1 MKRIITLLAFILA
14 AGNVYGQT
22 IAQKKAGLSGSVGDL
37 NPEMQKYLND
47 VNNELR
53 ERHEELVKLQRQVMQ
68 LYLHKAPPESY
79 HELLLHINDIK
90 ENIRILEESWR
101 EMVTKPGVREEG
113 YALWHQPETTLEQ
126 IVLDYGASEFVYLI
140 PIDIGSIQ
148 VSLNS
153 NIPIPRAAW
162 GQMLE
167 QILLQNGVGIKEVN
181 PYLRELYTLKGD
193 FSDLRLI
200 TNDARD
206 LEAFPSNA
214 RVSFLLS
221 PSPED
226 VRRIWFFLE
235 KFINPNATVIQRF
248 GRVILIVGEVSA
260 VKDLLKVY
268 DFIAANKQELEYR
281 AVPLSRVDAEEM
293 AKILTSI
300 FQEFEQDVEVE
311 TTSEPLKNTQTNQK
325 QSQVKSNPAVRPS
338 PSAQMKPLGGSNS
351 NQRQNQKVSNS
362 LSVTALPKMAQ
373 AVFLVGTKDE
383 IAKAIKII
391 QEVES
396 QVGAARD
403 KEIFWYKVKHSEPEE
418 LAVLLDKIYQVMIE
432 NRVGY
437 QKPEAPPQVSREKE
451 TFIKETNTQKDT
463 TIIGNPL
470 YPPLYPGPGAYAGI
484 GNNSF
489 YPQDNFY
496 QQGGYVINPRPAE
509 PRSIPKMEY
518 NKNRNNFLVDPK
530 TSTIVMVVE
539 VDLIAKLKELL
550 SKIDVPKKQVQI
562 ECLLFERRN
571 RKQNNYGLNLLRV
584 GSSASQTHV
593 SALNFNDV
601 GNLGI
606 LELLLSRAKSE
617 TGIPSFDISYKFLM
631 SQDDVHINACP
642 TVVTVNQVP
651 ASIVINE
658 EISINTG
665 VYQVPTSGGVTLQ
678 DSFTR
683 AQYGINISVTPT
695 IHMVDDED
703 CFLNPENY
711 VHLVTD
717 ITFDTFT
724 PTLNQ
729 QPDVT
734 RRHITNEVNIVDGQ
748 TVVIG
753 GLRRENTRD
762 STDKIPFLGE
772 IPGLGKLFST
782 TELTDDDTEMFIFIT
797 PKIVYDQNEDFM
809 KLRAIDLSKRP
820 GDLPSFLANLNEAL
834 ECEKRRLLQGSL
846 IMLFG
851 LPHPRYIDE
860 EGEYDGR
867 YCR

>member
-1 MKRIITLLAFILA
+1 MKKIITLLTFILA
-14 AGNVYGQT
+14 AGHVQGQT

-37 NPEMQKYLND
+37 NPEMQKFLND

-53 ERHEELVKLQRQVMQ
+53 ERHEELVKLQRQVLE
-68 LYLHKAPPESY
+68 LYLQKAPEESY

-101 EMVTKPGVREEG
+101 EMVTRPGVREEG

-126 IVLDYGASEFVYLI
+126 IVLDYGASEYVYLI
-140 PIDIGSIQ
+140 PVEIGSIQ

-162 GQMLE
+162 SQMLE
-167 QILLQNGVGIKEVN
+167 QILLQNGVGIKAVN
-181 PYLRELYTLKGD
+181 PYLRELYQLKED

-200 TNDARD
+200 TNDPRD

-214 RVSFLLS
+214 RVSFILT

-235 KFINPNATVIQRF
+235 KFINPNATVLQRF

-260 VKDLLKVY
+260 IKDLLKVY
-268 DFIAANKQELEYR
+268 DFIAAHKQDLEYK
-281 AVPLSRVDAEEM
+281 AVPLSRVDPEEM

-300 FQEFEQDVEVE
+300 FQEFDQDVEIEV
-311 TTSEPLKNTQTNQK
+311 TSEPLKGP
-325 QSQVKSNPAVRPS
+325 SNGKAPPFK
-338 PSAQMKPLGGSNS
+338 PNSAMKPQMKPISGSGQKQ
-351 NQRQNQKVSNS
+351 NQRASNS

-373 AVFLVGTKDE
+373 AVFLVGTREE
-383 IAKAIKII
+383 IDKAVNIIKEI
-391 QEVES
+391 ES

-403 KEIFWYKVKHSEPEE
+403 KEIFWYKVKHSDPEE
-418 LAVLLDKIYQVMIE
+418 LGELLQKIYQIMIE
-432 NRVGY
+432 NRIAY
-437 QKPEAPPQVSREKE
+437 EKPRPEGFPQIEKE
-451 TFIKETNTQKDT
+451 TIVRESTTNVQRETTAVIPT
-463 TIIGNPL
+463 PFF
-470 YPPLYPGPGAYAGI
+470 PGVTPY
-484 GNNSF
+484 

-509 PRSIPKMEY
+509 PGSTQPKEY
-518 NKNRNNFLVDPK
+518 NKNRDNFLVDPK
-530 TSTIVMVVE
+530 TSSLVMVVE
-539 VDLIAKLKELL
+539 VDLYPKLLELL
-550 SKIDVPKKQVQI
+550 KKIDVPKKQVQI

-593 SALNFNDV
+593 SALNWNDIGTFAAPRP

-606 LELLLSRAKSE
+606 LELLLSRPKSE

-631 SQDDVHINACP
+631 SQDDVHINASP
-642 TVVTVNQVP
+642 SVVTLNQVP

-665 VYQVPTSGGVTLQ
+665 VYQVPTQGGTTLQ

-683 AQYGINISVTPT
+683 AQYGINITVTPT
-695 IHMVDDED
+695 IHVVNEEE
-703 CFLNPENY
+703 FFANPENY

-717 ITFDTFT
+717 ITFDTFA
-724 PTLNQ
+724 PSVNQ

-734 RRHITNEVNIVDGQ
+734 RRHITNEVNIPDGQ

-762 STDKIPFLGE
+762 RSDKIPFLGE
-772 IPGLGKLFST
+772 IPGLGKLFSFN
-782 TELTDDDTEMFIFIT
+782 ELSDDDTEMFIFIT
-797 PKIVYDQNEDFM
+797 PKIVYDQIEDFER
-809 KLRAIDLSKRP
+809 LRMIDLCKRP
-820 GDLPSFLANLNEAL
+820 GDLPSFLASLNDAL
-834 ECEKRRLLQGSL
+834 ECEKRRLMQGSL
-846 IMLFG
+846 TMLFG

-867 YCR
+867 CR